1 MPARSVGVV
10 AGTAIPASWGLDFVV
25 PLTFL
30 AIIAPALRTLAHVG
44 AALTAVTA
52 VLLLAWIPGTSGSL
66 SRADRHGR
74 RGRDRAADGAK
85 GRAAT
90 QGRVMSYSD
99 AQIWIIIVLLG
110 VGTFLIRFSFLGL
123 VGNRELPEWVLRH
136 LRYTAVAILPAM
148 VAPLVLW
155 PAANGG
161 EPDPARLAAA
171 AVTLGVGFV
180 LKNPIFGIVAGFGTF
195 LGLGALL
202 GS

>member
-1 MPARSVGVV
+1 VV

-44 AALTAVTA
+44 AALTSVTA
-52 VLLLAWIPGTSGSL
+52 VLLLAWIPWNLGLLIAGMIGMIVG
-66 SRADRHGR
+66 AEIER
-74 RGRDRAADGAK
+74 RTTPTRRTP
-85 GRAAT
+85 T

-123 VGNRELPEWVLRH
+123 IGNRELPEWVLRH

-155 PAANGG
+155 PAANG
-161 EPDPARLAAA
+161 A
-171 AVTLGVGFV
+171 
-180 LKNPIFGIVAGFGTF
+180 NPTRRGWRRRR
-195 LGLGALL
+195 
-202 GS
+202 